1 MVNLTLSD
9 PGERESWSNK
19 AVVLTWL
26 SQPFQTQER
35 ERELEQQGCST
46 DMVNLTLSDP
56 GERESWSNKAVVL
69 TWLSQPF
76 QTQERE
82 LEDNMQLRR
91 RQVEL
96 EAASRE
102 MGALEE
108 QLGGLDVG
116 NLEQE
121 RRSLV
126 NQHNKLQEKV
136 L

>member
-1 MVNLTLSD
+1 
-9 PGERESWSNK
+9 
-19 AVVLTWL
+19 
-26 SQPFQTQER
+26 
-35 ERELEQQGCST
+35 
-46 DMVNLTLSDP
+46 
-56 GERESWSNKAVVL
+56 
-69 TWLSQPF
+69 
-76 QTQERE
+76 
-82 LEDNMQLRR
+82 MQLRR

-136 L
+136 MDGLLGLGIGITCWGPFNCTIRLFSGNLTTT